1 MFWVVAYLVFDC
13 ISVSDLVILI
23 QFTYSQAEIAQLHVA
38 VKEDEDIIHEYKVQ
52 VG

>member
-1 MFWVVAYLVFDC
+1 MVAYLVFDC
-13 ISVSDLVILI
+13 ISVSDPVILI

-38 VKEDEDIIHEYKVQ
+38 VKEYEDVIRDYKVQ

>member
-1 MFWVVAYLVFDC
+1 MFDC
-13 ISVSDLVILI
+13 ISVSDPVIFI

-38 VKEDEDIIHEYKVQ
+38 VKEYEDVIRDYKVQ